1 MDQLLLGLDLGTS
14 GTKGVLINPQGD
26 LAGKEKSN
34 YELNRPNEGWAEQDP
49 EDWWKAVKQVVKSL
63 VDGVDNSSEKISAI
77 ALSGQMHGSVF
88 LDSTRGV
95 IRPPILWNDTRTTEQ
110 CEKIKQEIGE
120 EKLLKLV
127 GNPVLEGF
135 TAPKVLWLREN
146 EPNSYEKLDK
156 LLLPKDYIVY
166 RLTGEISTE
175 ESDAAGTVLFN
186 VKDKKWETQVTDTL
200 GVDSD
205 ILPPVINSTEPVGT
219 LRSDVARELGLDDST
234 IVVAGGADNAC
245 SAVGNGITEEGR
257 FLVSIGSSG
266 VVLAH
271 TDSMLI
277 DPGGRLHS
285 FNHAKRNSWYL
296 MGVMLSAGISFDW
309 FREKM
314 GHLEK
319 AVSELVDLPTY
330 ELLNQEAASVKPGE
344 SKLIFLPYLNG
355 ERTPYPDPD
364 ARGVF
369 FGLTSSHEKG
379 HIVRSILEGVA
390 FGLRDS
396 LELIK
401 DKGVEP
407 KEIRITGGG
416 ARSDIWSQIQAD
428 VFGHELKKVSVDEG
442 PAFGAALLAGVGSGI
457 YEDVD
462 QAVNETVNVTTAA
475 EPNKGNTR
483 FYDELYEV
491 YGSLY
496 SSLKSDFRDLSRI
509 EEIS

>member
-14 GTKGVLINPQGD
+14 GTKGVLINTQGE
-26 LAGKEKSN
+26 LVCKEKSS
-34 YELNRPNEGWAEQDP
+34 YELSRPNEGWAEQDP
-49 EDWWKAVKQVVKSL
+49 EDWWKAVKKVVKGLLDQITGSPA
-63 VDGVDNSSEKISAI
+63 KISAL

-88 LDSTRGV
+88 LDSKGEV

-110 CEKIKQEIGE
+110 CDRIKQKIGE
-120 EKLLKLV
+120 EKLLELV

-135 TAPKVLWLREN
+135 TAPKVLWLRAN
-146 EPNSYEKLDK
+146 EPNNYKKLDK

-166 RLTGEISTE
+166 RLTGELSTE

-186 VKDKKWETQVTDTL
+186 VKEKKWETQVTDTL
-200 GVDSD
+200 GIDSD
-205 ILPPVINSTEPVGT
+205 ILPSVVNSTEPVGT
-219 LRSDVARELGLDDST
+219 LNSEVARELGLDDST

-285 FNHAKRNSWYL
+285 FNHAKRDSWYL

-309 FREKM
+309 FTENM

-319 AVSELVDLPTY
+319 AVSELVDLPPY
-330 ELLNQEAASVKPGE
+330 ELLNQEAASVETGG

-369 FGLTSSHEKG
+369 FGLTSSHKKG
-379 HIVRSILEGVA
+379 HMVRAILEGVA

-401 DKGVEP
+401 DKGIEP
-407 KEIRITGGG
+407 EEIRITGGG
-416 ARSDIWSQIQAD
+416 ARSDIWSRIQAD
-428 VFGHELKKVSVDEG
+428 IFGHELKKVSVDEG
-442 PAFGAALLAGVGSGI
+442 PAFGAALLAGVGSGV
-457 YEDVD
+457 YKDVN
-462 QAVNETVNVTTAA
+462 QAVRETVNVTTAA
-475 EPNKGNTR
+475 EPDEDNTR
-483 FYDELYEV
+483 FYDKLYEV

-496 SSLKSDFRDLSRI
+496 SSLESDFRDLSRI
-509 EEIS
+509 GE

>member
-14 GTKGVLINPQGD
+14 GTKGVLINTQGE
-26 LAGKEKSN
+26 LAGKEKSS
-34 YELNRPNEGWAEQDP
+34 YELSRPNEGWAEQDP
-49 EDWWKAVKQVVKSL
+49 EDWWKAVKQVVRSL
-63 VDGVDNSSEKISAI
+63 LDQIDDESKKISAM

-88 LDSTRGV
+88 LDAKREV

-110 CEKIKQEIGE
+110 CDRIKQKIGE
-120 EKLLKLV
+120 EKLLELV

-146 EPNSYEKLDK
+146 EPASYEKLDK

-186 VKDKKWETQVTDTL
+186 VKEKKWETRVTDTL
-200 GVDSD
+200 GIKPD
-205 ILPPVINSTEPVGT
+205 IFPPVVNSTEPVGT
-219 LRSDVARELGLDDST
+219 LNSEVARELGLDNST

-271 TDSMLI
+271 TDSMFV

-285 FNHAKRNSWYL
+285 FNHAKRDSWYL

-309 FREKM
+309 FTENM

-319 AVSELVDLPTY
+319 AISELVDLPAY
-330 ELLNQEAASVKPGE
+330 ELLNREAARVKTGE
-344 SKLIFLPYLNG
+344 SKLVFLPYLNG

-369 FGLTSSHEKG
+369 FGLTSSHKKG
-379 HIVRSILEGVA
+379 HMVRAILEGVA

-396 LELIK
+396 LELIQ
-401 DKGVEP
+401 DKGIEP
-407 KEIRITGGG
+407 EEIRITGGG
-416 ARSDIWSQIQAD
+416 ARSDIWSRIQAD

-462 QAVNETVNVTTAA
+462 QAVTETVDVTTAA
-475 EPNKGNTR
+475 EPDEGNAR
-483 FYDELYEV
+483 FYDKLYEV

-509 EEIS
+509 E